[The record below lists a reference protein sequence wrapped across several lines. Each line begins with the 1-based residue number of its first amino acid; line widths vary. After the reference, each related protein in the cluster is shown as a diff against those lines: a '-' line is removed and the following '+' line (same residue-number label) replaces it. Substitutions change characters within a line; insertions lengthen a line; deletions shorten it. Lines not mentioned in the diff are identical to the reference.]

1 MTYSRQLGSK
11 LISLLLALA
20 MILALMPAVSLTA
33 SAAGAK
39 YVLTADTPM
48 YGSDGWAWDGQT
60 LHFFGSGTYE
70 VDSDYFSIEST
81 KDGGAAVIDIS
92 GALTV
97 NFTAYTSTFINSS
110 CALDIKGA
118 GKITVSAAYGY
129 NRLFKSGGDITYA
142 GGAICTDSEL
152 YLFANNLNSFT
163 MTQGHIDAPNA
174 YIEARSH
181 TISNSYVAINSFN
194 TANNYSD
201 VINIDRS
208 FVDTQTLL
216 TTDKIRGLSI
226 TLNNSVLR
234 SAADSSEFELG
245 DNDIKKPQFSKVTNS
260 VVYLTKVGSVDGLKL
275 SAALTSQK
283 VQKAVDGGYV
293 FCNQLIT
300 DADLSGGNLDGS
312 KNADLARLSG
322 AFYWSATNDI
332 LRLDNLTLSGGVLFS
347 APFSLQLYDK
357 AKANN
362 AAIVILAD
370 KAEPNISIQNAN
382 NCTIV
387 AINEFAS
394 SNKITLQIWDGVDKC
409 NVYSTTDDIIY
420 AGSPISPTNNSYY
433 VPNGAVDVFTYFDPS
448 NYDRDSY
455 SEFYGSITAKKIT
468 ADSNP
473 LKFSSNICADVL
485 EMDRNMA
492 FNGSDAYS
500 VSLGGVTGSGTIY
513 SYYSDVVDFACEKV
527 NGSWGLFD
535 DDYGYD
541 GGADKQLYLGR
552 QVFNTLAADE
562 ATKTYD
568 ALTLS
573 KGSSATISV
582 PLTLPFEQWI
592 FRHEILLFDEQNKPC
607 VLDSV
612 GITADFADG
621 GNNSL
626 NIVLKAGSDVAAGSY
641 KLGFRMPCPTRWSL
655 ATTAAFHGLISTRTE
670 IRRLSQELITRR
682 KSKPI
687 HGRGTADVIGK
698 VDTVA
703 ALLC

>member
-1 MTYSRQLGSK
+1 MHLSDIILVKNIHAIPVINFICQIEMKLFHRNINEEGKMTHSKQLCSK
-11 LISLLLALA
+11 LISLLLAFA

-33 SAAGAK
+33 SAAEPK
-39 YVLTADTPM
+39 YVLTADTPL
-48 YGSDGWAWDGQT
+48 YSSDGWTWDGQT

-70 VDSDYFSIEST
+70 VNSDYFSIEST
-81 KDGGAAVIDIS
+81 NNSGAAVIDIS

-300 DADLSGGNLDGS
+300 DADLIGENLDGS
-312 KNADLARLSG
+312 KKADLAQLSG
-322 AFYWSATNDI
+322 AFYWSATNDT

-347 APFSLQLYDK
+347 APFSLQLYDS

-362 AAIVILAD
+362 AA
-370 KAEPNISIQNAN
+370 
-382 NCTIV
+382 
-387 AINEFAS
+387 
-394 SNKITLQIWDGVDKC
+394 
-409 NVYSTTDDIIY
+409 
-420 AGSPISPTNNSYY
+420 
-433 VPNGAVDVFTYFDPS
+433 
-448 NYDRDSY
+448 
-455 SEFYGSITAKKIT
+455 
-468 ADSNP
+468 
-473 LKFSSNICADVL
+473 
-485 EMDRNMA
+485 M
-492 FNGSDAYS
+492 
-500 VSLGGVTGSGTIY
+500 
-513 SYYSDVVDFACEKV
+513 
-527 NGSWGLFD
+527 
-535 DDYGYD
+535 
-541 GGADKQLYLGR
+541 
-552 QVFNTLAADE
+552 
-562 ATKTYD
+562 
-568 ALTLS
+568 
-573 KGSSATISV
+573 
-582 PLTLPFEQWI
+582 
-592 FRHEILLFDEQNKPC
+592 
-607 VLDSV
+607 
-612 GITADFADG
+612 
-621 GNNSL
+621 
-626 NIVLKAGSDVAAGSY
+626 
-641 KLGFRMPCPTRWSL
+641 
-655 ATTAAFHGLISTRTE
+655 
-670 IRRLSQELITRR
+670 
-682 KSKPI
+682 
-687 HGRGTADVIGK
+687 
-698 VDTVA
+698 
-703 ALLC
+703 